1 MRHTGAGIMR
11 GKAGGKGPGGAFLG
25 VKGEEMG

>member
-1 MRHTGAGIMR
+1 MRHTGAGIVR
-11 GKAGGKGPGGAFLG
+11 GEAGGKGPGGACYG